1 MARGGVN
8 KVILIGN
15 VGADPELRYT
25 AGGTAVTNFNIAT
38 NESWTDS
45 SGERQERTEWH
56 RIVVWGRL
64 AEICNQYLRKGSK
77 VFIEGRLQTRSWET
91 QDGQK
96 RYTTEV
102 VARDMQMLDSRGDFD
117 SGGGGSQGS
126 GKPND
131 LPAERGPAQA
141 GGAGDAGSGS
151 PGNGG
156 GGGRDTGSGGST
168 PPPFGSDDDDL
179 PF

>member
-77 VFIEGRLQTRSWET
+77 VYVEGRLQTRSWET

-117 SGGGGSQGS
+117 SGGSVSRGPDQ
-126 GKPND
+126 PND
-131 LPAERGPAQA
+131 LPAEPGSAQA
-141 GGAGDAGSGS
+141 GGTRDVRSGS
-151 PGNGG
+151 PENGG
-156 GGGRDTGSGGST
+156 GPDTGSRGSG
-168 PPPFGSDDDDL
+168 PPPFGADDDDL

>member
-8 KVILIGN
+8 KVIILGN

-25 AGGTAVTNFNIAT
+25 PGGAAVTNFNVAT
-38 NESWTDS
+38 NESWTDNNS
-45 SGERQERTEWH
+45 ERQERTEWH

-77 VFIEGRLQTRSWET
+77 VYIEGRLQTRSWEG

-102 VARDMQMLDSRGDFD
+102 VAREMQMLDGRGDME
-117 SGGGGSQGS
+117 GGGGS
-126 GKPND
+126 
-131 LPAERGPAQA
+131 
-141 GGAGDAGSGS
+141 
-151 PGNGG
+151 NGG
-156 GGGRDTGSGGST
+156 YDGNSSNYGGPSAPPSRGVQGGGYGGGQQGGGSHEPE
-168 PPPFGSDDDDL
+168 PPAYASDDDL

>member
-1 MARGGVN
+1 MARRGVN

-25 AGGTAVTNFNIAT
+25 PGGAAVTNFNMAT
-38 NESWTDS
+38 NESWTDNN
-45 SGERQERTEWH
+45 GERQERTEWH
-56 RIVVWGRL
+56 RVVVWGRL

-77 VFIEGRLQTRSWET
+77 VYIEGRLQTRSWEG

-102 VARDMQMLDSRGDFD
+102 VARDMQMLDGRDDMDGGDNN
-117 SGGGGSQGS
+117 GGYGGGGNSNYGGQNNQQSGGSQG
-126 GKPND
+126 
-131 LPAERGPAQA
+131 
-141 GGAGDAGSGS
+141 
-151 PGNGG
+151 
-156 GGGRDTGSGGST
+156 GGRDYSPDPE
-168 PPPFGSDDDDL
+168 PPSYAADDDL

>member
-1 MARGGVN
+1 MARRGVN

-15 VGADPELRYT
+15 IGADPELRYT
-25 AGGTAVTNFNIAT
+25 PGGAAVTNFNLAT
-38 NESWTDS
+38 NETWTDN

-77 VFIEGRLQTRSWET
+77 VYIEGRLQTRSWE
-91 QDGQK
+91 QDGVK

-102 VARDMQMLDSRGDFD
+102 VARDMQMLDSRGDM
-117 SGGGGSQGS
+117 GGDM
-126 GKPND
+126 NT
-131 LPAERGPAQA
+131 GPSPDPSA
-141 GGAGDAGSGS
+141 GGRPAVRPQSRGQE
-151 PGNGG
+151 GG
-156 GGGRDTGSGGST
+156 GGGGAQPE
-168 PPPFGSDDDDL
+168 PPPYSDADDDL